1 MAMVI
6 KNNSAAQLVLGEL
19 NKNNNKLSKSLQ
31 KVSSGMKL
39 NGAEDGASE
48 YAISEKMRVRIRG
61 LNQDIVNAQTG
72 SNLVRVAEGGIQDII
87 DNLRDMKA
95 MAIKSANDHNTDADR
110 ATIQKEFEQRKAE
123 IDDIAATT
131 NYNGRLL
138 LLGDY
143 KMPPDRIEE
152 PNGSPTII
160 SSGDYTISAD
170 GVYEFAP
177 GYTGNVT
184 ITATNVKLTQS
195 STYLNNVYI
204 NCTNDNTNLWADGLR
219 IQNDGTVDK
228 SPLRFSGGGNI
239 LHIKKYTHQK
249 PGTGFGVTQTISSA
263 LINVG
268 QGLTIVGEK
277 GEFTSLGISMA
288 NTAGL
293 VIATGA
299 GIGSDAN
306 EKSNANVVIHNV
318 TELKVEAENGAGI
331 GSGENGS
338 IGSIYVDGL
347 IDWGAGSTTKSRLLT
362 TSIQI
367 DGKNGAG
374 IGTGVNGSC
383 GDIYVS
389 VGVLTLYNRASGNT
403 GSALGT
409 GRDGKVN
416 GSIIVESAEAKF
428 SANGAPAIGNY
439 RNVSGKIKIGE
450 SEWYSDNEQYNSSID
465 IKRRYDD
472 GEPEYTPL
480 IIHTGTKAN
489 ENLKVYIN
497 DMRTESMGL
506 SNVKVIPREAAVA
519 ALSSIDDAVNYALDE
534 NTRMGAYQS
543 RLKFTIDNLTTA
555 SENTQA
561 SESVIRDAD
570 MAKSMTEYTKSNA
583 LAQAA
588 QSMLAQ
594 ANQSSANV
602 FSLLQ

>member
-6 KNNSAAQLVLGEL
+6 KNNSAAQLALGEL

-39 NGAEDGASE
+39 NGAGDGAAE
-48 YAISEKMRVRIRG
+48 YSISEKMRVRIRG
-61 LNQDIVNAQTG
+61 LEQDIINSQTG
-72 SNLVRVAEGGIQDII
+72 SNLVRTAEGGIQNII
-87 DNLRDMKA
+87 DNLRDMKE

-195 STYLNNVYI
+195 NPTHLNNVYI
-204 NCTNDNTNLWADGLR
+204 NCMSDKTHLWADGLR
-219 IQNDGTVDK
+219 IKNDGTVDK
-228 SPLRFSGGGNI
+228 SILRFSGADNT
-239 LHIKKYTHQK
+239 LHIKEMT
-249 PGTGFGVTQTISSA
+249 PRRGFVEFIVTNAIPSA
-263 LINVG
+263 VINIG
-268 QGLTIVGEK
+268 KGLTITGENGK
-277 GEFTSLGISMA
+277 RTSFGVLMPQYFGSA
-288 NTAGL
+288 SSFSEA
-293 VIATGA
+293 GA
-299 GIGSDAN
+299 GIGTDAG
-306 EKSNANVVIHNV
+306 EKSSANLIIHNV
-318 TELKVEAENGAGI
+318 TDLTVKVENGAGI

-338 IGSIYVDGL
+338 IGSIYIEGA
-347 IDWGAGSTTKSRLLT
+347 IDTDLSSSVSTSLDVR
-362 TSIQI
+362 
-367 DGKNGAG
+367 GNNGAG
-374 IGTGVNGSC
+374 IGAGVNGSC

-389 VGVLTLYNRASGNT
+389 VGVLQLYNSTFGNT

-409 GRDGKVN
+409 GQGGKVN
-416 GSIIVESAEAKF
+416 GSITVNSAEVQIA
-428 SANGAPAIGNY
+428 ANGAPAVGDY
-439 RNVSGKIKIGE
+439 RNVSGGITMNG
-450 SEWYSDNEQYNSSID
+450 SGWYSDNETFNSSID
-465 IKRRYDD
+465 ITRRYDD
-472 GEPEYTPL
+472 ESEYTPL

-497 DMRTESMGL
+497 DMRTKSMGL
-506 SNVKVIPREAAVA
+506 SNIKVIPREAAEA
-519 ALSSIDDAVNYALDE
+519 ALSSIDNAVNYALDE

-570 MAKSMTEYTKSNA
+570 MAKSMTEYTKNNV

-602 FSLLQ
+602 LSLLQ